1 VPADTITDSR
11 NERGRGPVEVST
23 LDWVATV
30 LAEYAPV
37 MPANRP
43 LPEGFSL
50 RQDLALDSLALVSVL
65 IRLGNDFGVDVDDQE
80 FDLAGLE
87 TVGDLAD
94 LADQLALAATNRKE
108 GSLS

>member
-1 VPADTITDSR
+1 MTVSR
-11 NERGRGPVEVST
+11 NEGGRVLVEVSI
-23 LDWVATV
+23 DRVASV
-30 LAEYAPV
+30 LAEYVPG

-43 LPEGFSL
+43 LPEGLSL

-65 IRLGNDFGVDVDDQE
+65 IRLGDDFGIDVDEQE

-94 LADQLALAATNRKE
+94 LVEQLALAATNGKK
-108 GSLS
+108 GA